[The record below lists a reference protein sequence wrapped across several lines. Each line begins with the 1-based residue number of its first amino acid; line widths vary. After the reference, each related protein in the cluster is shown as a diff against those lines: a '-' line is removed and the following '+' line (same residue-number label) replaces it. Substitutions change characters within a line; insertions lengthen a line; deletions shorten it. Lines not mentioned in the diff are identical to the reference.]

1 MKMKKGHHTNKLMNQ
16 DRIFRSH
23 DGDGLE
29 RIEAFFQ
36 GHGYEPHR
44 HDTYAIGITLS
55 GVQAFNY
62 RKSIHYSLP
71 GQTMVIH
78 PDELHDG
85 EAGTEDGF
93 LYRIAYIE
101 PTLFRRLLADGS
113 LPYVNVGLSSDPRL
127 YRATWQLLFDISVQ
141 HDALERDDHL
151 WDLAE
156 AMQSMSNHKRKPH
169 RGDLRAAQMAR
180 EYIHDN
186 LDKVVTLDE
195 LAHISGRDRWN
206 LSRDF
211 RGYFA
216 TSPYRYLTMRRLDL
230 VRRLASA
237 GESLAESSAIA
248 GFADQSHMT
257 RQFVKTY
264 GMSPARWLR
273 TQSPADQSVLPRYR
287 HQLCTV

>member
-1 MKMKKGHHTNKLMNQ
+1 MNQ

-44 HDTYAIGITLS
+44 HDTYAIGVTLS
-55 GVQAFNY
+55 GVQTFSY
-62 RKSIHYSLP
+62 RNSTHYSLP

-85 EAGTEDGF
+85 EAGTSEGF

-101 PTLFRRLLADGS
+101 PALFRRLLADGP
-113 LPYVNVGLSSDPRL
+113 LPQFNGGLSSDPRL
-127 YRATWQLLFDISVQ
+127 HLATRRLLLDISVQ
-141 HDALERDDHL
+141 LDSLERDDHL

-156 AMQSMSNHKRKPH
+156 AMQSLSSFRRKPH
-169 RGDLRAAQMAR
+169 RGDLRAAQTAR

-195 LAHISGRDRWN
+195 LACITGRDRWN

-211 RGYFA
+211 RGCFA

-230 VRRLASA
+230 VRRLAST
-237 GESLAESSAIA
+237 GESLAESAAIA
-248 GFADQSHMT
+248 GFSDQSHMT

-273 TQSPADQSVLPRYR
+273 TQSKADR
-287 HQLCTV
+287 